1 MLCYNEIYH
10 HLMHGFN
17 DKDVYAILNHT
28 S

>member
-1 MLCYNEIYH
+1 
-10 HLMHGFN
+10 MHGFN